1 MAETSPSL
9 RRVLE
14 QIRDDAQ
21 KALNLLGNKEEVRS
35 LAWKCGACGHV
46 KHFTRPVGADVAR
59 PCPKCGG
66 NLFRSS

>member
-46 KHFTRPVGADVAR
+46 KHSRGLSAR
-59 PCPKCGG
+59 T
-66 NLFRSS
+66 